1 MCLYNKTIQT
11 GTRLI
16 WHSVS
21 PMAEILSWFETP
33 AWLIESQ
40 AVFILTCRLL
50 RKRPMGYLVLAF
62 CKPKVPFIPF
72 E

>member
-1 MCLYNKTIQT
+1 MCLYNRTIQARI
-11 GTRLI
+11 RLI
-16 WHSVS
+16 WHSFS

-50 RKRPMGYLVLAF
+50 GKRPMSNLVLAF
-62 CKPKVPFIPF
+62 CKPKVPFISF